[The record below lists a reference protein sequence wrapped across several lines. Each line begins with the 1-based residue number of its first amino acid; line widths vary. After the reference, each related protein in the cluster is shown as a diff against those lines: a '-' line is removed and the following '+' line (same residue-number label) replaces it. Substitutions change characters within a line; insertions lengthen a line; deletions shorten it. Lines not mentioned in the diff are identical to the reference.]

1 MDLSDELI
9 RHGCIEVFPAL
20 VEFYES
26 IPLVEVLR
34 EESLNILVIT
44 VLHIVSPG
52 LESAYHVRDAS
63 LGLVKQLR

>member
-9 RHGCIEVFPAL
+9 RRCCIEVFPAL
-20 VEFYES
+20 VELYES

-52 LESAYHVRDAS
+52 LESADHVRDAS